1 MLRHVFLLWIAGG
14 LLAAPGVLSPPT
26 SAGGDAAA
34 WRNAQQGPDELAIC
48 VRFETASEAAVLSE
62 DCPPGVTQDGDGGP
76 DTGVPP
82 RSWTLARPVEAPA
95 PQCRTLDERSLLVQ
109 GHRRVNGSANAHG
122 ARA

>member
-1 MLRHVFLLWIAGG
+1 MLRHILLLLIAGG

-26 SAGGDAAA
+26 SSGGDTAA
-34 WRNAQQGPDELAIC
+34 WRNAPQGPDELAIC
-48 VRFETASEAAVLSE
+48 VRFETATEAAVPSK
-62 DCPPGVTQDGDGGP
+62 DCQPRVTQDGDGGP
-76 DTGVPP
+76 DSGVQP
-82 RSWTLARPVEAPA
+82 RSSPIARRVEALG